1 MNKKT
6 LFLILLGILIL
17 PSLAS
22 AKVTIG
28 SMVTGAVSTAL
39 LIASGVVIVLWL
51 VTGILFLTAQGAPEK
66 VNSAK
71 KALFS
76 AVAGTVIVIVA
87 YYAMDLV
94 GQAFGI

>member
-1 MNKKT
+1 
-6 LFLILLGILIL
+6 
-17 PSLAS
+17 
-22 AKVTIG
+22 
-28 SMVTGAVSTAL
+28 MVTGAVNTTL
-39 LIASGVVIVLWL
+39 IIASGVVVILWL